1 MSNLH
6 SQEDLEKKEKNLK
19 RAHMKTYKHFR
30 VGVAFKMFRRLIKLT
45 ILSKSIL
52 MWKCYAMQQGMGILK
67 WYLDFEICLKF
78 SKDKR
83 SIDYII

>member
-30 VGVAFKMFRRLIKLT
+30 VGVAFKMFRRLSKLT

-52 MWKCYAMQQGMGILK
+52 M
-67 WYLDFEICLKF
+67 
-78 SKDKR
+78 
-83 SIDYII
+83 